1 MQYFT
6 AFAYTI
12 SHIFLVLFIY
22 LFILHRYSKITTGL
36 LCLLC
41 FVGLS
46 ALDIIKVV
54 LFPESG
60 LCYVIVTVLQIILTQ
75 STSFLNSKYKSS
87 QALFVGLSASS
98 YVIAG
103 AISAAVIKIYTKS
116 SLLALVGSS
125 VVHLAILLILSAA
138 IRDLCLEFQ
147 EKHYEKEWWE
157 LCLIPVFFYCSFS
170 FIGFF
175 PHTLYENPNNI
186 PGIMFIVITMIV
198 SYIVVLRYLNSE
210 SKRNAIYWENM
221 LQQSYIQGLEN
232 RHYLVERAEQNLK
245 ILHHDLR
252 HYSNLIDSL
261 LEQKKYSEI
270 KAVNEHISQMAS
282 DNKVEIYCNNL
293 IVNTIL
299 SNMMAKA
306 FSLDIKVKLD
316 ARVPKEIPVNEYE
329 LTLVVANLFENA
341 IQCVKEFEDEK
352 RYIEIKI
359 YCLKG
364 QLFLQTKNQYQ
375 GEILLDSMTG
385 LPKSKKSGNHGLGM
399 QSILAF
405 SKKVNGTI
413 GCYLDDGLFQI
424 MMAAKVGV

>member
-1 MQYFT
+1 
-6 AFAYTI
+6 
-12 SHIFLVLFIY
+12 
-22 LFILHRYSKITTGL
+22 
-36 LCLLC
+36 
-41 FVGLS
+41 
-46 ALDIIKVV
+46 
-54 LFPESG
+54 
-60 LCYVIVTVLQIILTQ
+60 
-75 STSFLNSKYKSS
+75 
-87 QALFVGLSASS
+87 
-98 YVIAG
+98 
-103 AISAAVIKIYTKS
+103 
-116 SLLALVGSS
+116 
-125 VVHLAILLILSAA
+125 
-138 IRDLCLEFQ
+138 
-147 EKHYEKEWWE
+147 
-157 LCLIPVFFYCSFS
+157 
-170 FIGFF
+170 
-175 PHTLYENPNNI
+175 
-186 PGIMFIVITMIV
+186 
-198 SYIVVLRYLNSE
+198 
-210 SKRNAIYWENM
+210 
-221 LQQSYIQGLEN
+221 
-232 RHYLVERAEQNLK
+232 
-245 ILHHDLR
+245 
-252 HYSNLIDSL
+252 
-261 LEQKKYSEI
+261 
-270 KAVNEHISQMAS
+270 MAS